1 MPLPPA
7 PVGDATSHDPHRDTQ
22 ENPMTTPAFAVEGA
36 EILPDLVALRRDLHR
51 NPELGLD
58 LPETQRRVLRD
69 LEPLGLE
76 ITLGTALT
84 SIVAVLRGGRPG
96 PTVLLRGDMD
106 ALPLRESSGVE
117 FAATNGAMHACG
129 HDLHTAGL
137 VGAARLLA
145 AHRDELAGNV
155 LFMFQPGEEGHGGA
169 KVMLD
174 EGLLDAAGEKPVAAY
189 AIHVA
194 PGPHGMFVTRA
205 GAVAAGSNQLNVTV
219 RGRGGHGS
227 QPHRVLDPVP
237 VLAEIILA
245 LQTFVTRRFDAFDPI
260 ILSVT
265 QLEAS
270 DAVNVIPET
279 ATLRATVRT
288 LSEASLT
295 RLQEEA
301 PRLAQGIAAAHGQ
314 TAEADIVVS
323 YPVTINDDDTTAEA
337 HTWLA
342 DTFGEA
348 RVQALPTPGM
358 GSEDF
363 SFVLNEVPG
372 TFFMLGATPPDQDF
386 TTAEFNHSPR
396 VVFDDAVLGDQAAAL
411 AMLAWRKLASVA
423 SAAGERATALE
434 VVAE

>member
-1 MPLPPA
+1 
-7 PVGDATSHDPHRDTQ
+7 
-22 ENPMTTPAFAVEGA
+22 MTIPAFAA
-36 EILPDLVALRRDLHR
+36 EAADILPDLQTLRRDLHAH
-51 NPELGLD
+51 PELGLE

-76 ITLGTALT
+76 IALGERLS

-106 ALPLRESSGVE
+106 ALPVVE
-117 FAATNGAMHACG
+117 QTGLDYAATNGRMHACG

-145 AHRDELAGNV
+145 AHREQLPGDV
-155 LFMFQPGEEGHGGA
+155 VFMFQPGEEGYGGA
-169 KVMLD
+169 KIMLE
-174 EGLLDAAGEKPVAAY
+174 EGLLGASGSTPVAAY
-189 AIHVA
+189 GIHVA
-194 PGPHGMFVTRA
+194 PGPRGLFVTRA
-205 GAVAAGSNQLNVTV
+205 GAVAAGSNQLTVTV

-227 QPHRVLDPVP
+227 QPHQVLDPVP
-237 VLAEIILA
+237 VAAEIILA
-245 LQTFVTRRFDAFDPI
+245 LQTFVTRRFNAFDPI

-288 LSEASLT
+288 LSAESLS

-301 PRLAQGIAAAHGQ
+301 PRLAEHIAAAHGQ
-314 TAEADIVVS
+314 TAEVDFEVM
-323 YPVTINDDDTTAEA
+323 YPVTINDAAATDEA
-337 HTWLA
+337 LAWLGEE
-342 DTFGEA
+342 FGA
-348 RVQALPTPGM
+348 QRVQTMPTPGM

-372 TFFMLGATPPDQDF
+372 TFVMLATTPPGVDVE
-386 TTAEFNHSPR
+386 TAEFNHSPR
-396 VVFDDAVLGDQAAAL
+396 VLFDDAVLGDQAAAL
-411 AMLAWRKLASVA
+411 ATLAWRKLAALAA
-423 SAAGERATALE
+423 S
-434 VVAE
+434 